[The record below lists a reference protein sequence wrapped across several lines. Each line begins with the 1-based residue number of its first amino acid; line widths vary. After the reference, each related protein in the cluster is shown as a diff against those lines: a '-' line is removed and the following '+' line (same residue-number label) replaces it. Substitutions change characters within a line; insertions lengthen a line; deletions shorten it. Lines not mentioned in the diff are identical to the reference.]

1 MDSGEIGPQKEAE
14 LGLSGPDV
22 GGGSNGCVRDFG
34 DVKARHLFLHLS
46 PELFAEARKLRQP
59 AQSQA

>member
-34 DVKARHLFLHLS
+34 DVKAQHLFLHLK
-46 PELFAEARKLRQP
+46 PDFE
-59 AQSQA
+59 QAV